1 MSIDLEDSII
11 VNVPKPNVP
20 DAPCQTLL
28 TTNNNNNNTISNNL
42 NVPKPN
48 VMMTLEELLA
58 PRTSRENVLQ
68 LRQFSPGLEQ
78 GSSGRPA
85 G

>member
-58 PRTSRENVLQ
+58 PRMLRENVK
-68 LRQFSPGLEQ
+68 RGLPQ
-78 GSSGRPA
+78 CLA
-85 G
+85 GC